1 MNIRRLNASD
11 KELYMEL
18 VNEFYHSD
26 AVLHPVKTENHEV
39 MFAEL
44 MRSDV
49 YAECYIIEFR
59 EKVAGFIMI
68 AKTFSQ
74 ESGGLVVWIEE
85 IFIREEFRSK
95 GLGSAALEFIEKTVP
110 ASRYRLE
117 IEPDNDRARKLYT
130 RLGYKNLPYE
140 QMVKECNL

>member
-1 MNIRRLNASD
+1 MNIRRLNALD

-26 AVLHPVKTENHEV
+26 AVLHPVKRENHEA

-49 YAECYIIEFR
+49 YAECYIIESGGN
-59 EKVAGFIMI
+59 VAGFIMI
-68 AKTFSQ
+68 SKTFSQ

-85 IFIREEFRSK
+85 IFIREEFRGK
-95 GLGSAALEFIEKTVP
+95 GLGSAALEFIEKKVP

-117 IEPDNDRARKLYT
+117 IEPDNDRARELYT

>member
-1 MNIRRLNASD
+1 
-11 KELYMEL
+11 MEL

-26 AVLHPVKTENHEV
+26 AVLHPVKKENHEA
-39 MFAEL
+39 MFNEL

-49 YAECYIIEFR
+49 YAECYVIDFE
-59 EKVAGFIMI
+59 EETAGFVLI

-85 IFIREEFRSK
+85 IFIRERFRGK
-95 GLGSAALEFIEKTVP
+95 GLGTAALEFIEKTVP

-117 IEPDNDRARKLYT
+117 IEPDNDMARELYS

-140 QMVKECNL
+140 QMVKERNL

>member
-1 MNIRRLNASD
+1 MNIRRLSQKD
-11 KELYMEL
+11 RTIYMEL
-18 VNEFYHSD
+18 VDEFYHSD
-26 AVLHPVKTENHEV
+26 AVLHPVKQENHDA
-39 MFAEL
+39 MFEEL

-49 YAECYIIEFR
+49 YAECYIIESDS
-59 EKVAGFIMI
+59 ETAGFILI

-74 ESGGLVVWIEE
+74 ESGGLVVWVEE
-85 IFIREEFRSK
+85 IFIREKFRGK
-95 GLGSAALEFIEKTVP
+95 GLGSAALEFIESTVP

-117 IEPDNDRARKLYT
+117 IEPDNDRARELYS